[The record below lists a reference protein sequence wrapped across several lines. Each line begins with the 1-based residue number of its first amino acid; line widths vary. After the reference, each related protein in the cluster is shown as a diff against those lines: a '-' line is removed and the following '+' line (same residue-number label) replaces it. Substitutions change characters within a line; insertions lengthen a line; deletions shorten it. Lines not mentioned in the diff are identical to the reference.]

1 MRGGESRLPAR
12 MDIIRRARRTSPF
25 RAVCALL
32 FLLLSLPG
40 CDDIF
45 EQDIEQARIE
55 VIAPKHDT
63 HIEAG
68 KVTFLWRP
76 LKGARCYR
84 LSVVSPNFARAS
96 RVAADTTL
104 CVDSL
109 HKADRFVLAL
119 DPGTYEWSLRA
130 ANGVYQ
136 TQETVYRLTVDPAET
151 PEPDPET
158 PAGPDTADDP
168 DNPAGQ
174 GNPEDRADPG
184 NPAVE
189 VSFPDVDHTPES

>member
-1 MRGGESRLPAR
+1 MKTITLILTL
-12 MDIIRRARRTSPF
+12 M
-25 RAVCALL
+25 LL
-32 FLLLSLPG
+32 WS

-63 HIEAG
+63 HIGAG
-68 KVTFLWRP
+68 EVTFLWRP

-109 HKADRFVLAL
+109 HKADRFTLTLAAG
-119 DPGTYEWSLRA
+119 DYEWSLRA

-136 TQETVYRLTVDPAET
+136 TQETVYRLTVDPIERS
-151 PEPDPET
+151 EP
-158 PAGPDTADDP
+158 
-168 DNPAGQ
+168 
-174 GNPEDRADPG
+174 
-184 NPAVE
+184 
-189 VSFPDVDHTPES
+189 